1 MAKIFIAKLNADTK
15 HKICRRELSLEQLK
29 FIYSILSKEQ
39 KRKHKAF
46 QAAVCLTLLILAI
59 LLILTFFLSEKPDI
73 LWICFAMLAAMLV
86 LVFILVWFLSM
97 GYLKFQFNHLIQKHY
112 VEYASLLKL

>member
-1 MAKIFIAKLNADTK
+1 MAKIFIAKLDADTK
-15 HKICRRELSLEQLK
+15 HKICRKELSLEQLK
-29 FIYSILSKEQ
+29 FIYSILFKEQ

-97 GYLKFQFNHLIQKHY
+97 GYVKLQFNHLIQKHY
-112 VEYASLLKL
+112 AEYANLLKL

>member
-1 MAKIFIAKLNADTK
+1 M
-15 HKICRRELSLEQLK
+15 
-29 FIYSILSKEQ
+29 
-39 KRKHKAF
+39 
-46 QAAVCLTLLILAI
+46 AI

-97 GYLKFQFNHLIQKHY
+97 GYLKLQFNHLIQKHY